1 MEFWPTF
8 DIFHRLR
15 PYLCSK
21 REVLGFHKQV
31 TYMRPGDEPFF
42 LLSGPPVLAGVCR
55 KSALFWPKKAKH
67 GRPAFDSTKS
77 NGNALMGHMTSTYM
91 GKHVLGPFCSLAT
104 PENGPKNCPFLTKKK
119 SQAWQACFWL
129 NQTKWKRFDG
139 PYDIYIHGKTCVR
152 ALLLIG
158 NTQKWQK
165 MAQKCPFVDQKIVGY
180 NTVPTEIRE
189 KTCLGCSG

>member
-15 PYLCSK
+15 TYLCSK
-21 REVLGFHKQV
+21 REVLGFYKQV

-55 KSALFWPKKAKH
+55 KSALFWPKKVKH

-91 GKHVLGPFCSLAT
+91 GKHVLGPFCSLET
-104 PENGPKNCPFLTKKK
+104 PKNGRKWPKNCPFLTKK
-119 SQAWQACFWL
+119 SQAWQACSWL
-129 NQTKWKRFDG
+129 IQTKWKRFDG
-139 PYDIYIHGKTCVR
+139 PYDIYIDGKTC
-152 ALLLIG
+152 IG
-158 NTQKWQK
+158 VLFSIVIPQKRQK
-165 MAQKCPFVDQKIVGY
+165 MAKNWHLKDQ
-180 NTVPTEIRE
+180 
-189 KTCLGCSG
+189 